1 MVLRRESCLPIA
13 LAIVGALSS
22 MAAAPVA
29 DRPQASTERAS
40 ASRAPPEGF
49 VDLTAAVPGLRL
61 EIRYHTS
68 GNFTGAPL
76 PGYGTAGAWM
86 LEAPAKALAQV
97 QADLAPKGLGLLVYD
112 AYRPHRATRA
122 MVAWAERAGQ
132 IALVNG
138 GYIARRS
145 GHNHGHT
152 VDLTLVDLQTGRPL
166 DMGTDFD
173 TLSPES
179 HTMRVKGKALEHR
192 LLLKKAME
200 ARGFRG
206 YSKEWWH
213 FRFPIKG
220 SKARDVPYACFE
232 ADEGRWSP
240 PEGWTEKGFE
250 MPKTWEPTACEVR

>member
-1 MVLRRESCLPIA
+1 MSFRRKCRLPVA
-13 LAIVGALSS
+13 LAIAWSLPA
-22 MAAAPVA
+22 MPAPAADQVEAKSE
-29 DRPQASTERAS
+29 RPTTL
-40 ASRAPPEGF
+40 RAPPAGF
-49 VDLTAAVPGLRL
+49 VDLAAAVPGIRL
-61 EIRYHTS
+61 EIRYHTA

-76 PGYGTAGAWM
+76 PGYGAPGAWM

-97 QADLAPKGLGLLVYD
+97 QADLAPKGIGLLVYD
-112 AYRPHRATRA
+112 AYRPRRASQA
-122 MVAWAERAGQ
+122 MVAWAERTGQ

-152 VDLTLVDLQTGRPL
+152 IDLTLVDLKTGQPL
-166 DMGTDFD
+166 EMGTDFD

-179 HTMRVKGKALEHR
+179 HTMRAKGKALENR

-213 FRFPIKG
+213 FSFPIKG

-240 PEGWTEKGFE
+240 PEGWSEKGFE
-250 MPKTWEPTACEVR
+250 MPKTWEPTPCGAR